1 MKKLVCDRCGF
12 ELTDKEDVDTALEGQ
27 MTWEMAVRER
37 GGEPRGVFPCK
48 YFRNCG
54 GEMKVVTTQRRLITK
69 LAGKGKTQAER
80 QDQ

>member
-12 ELTDKEDVDTALEGQ
+12 EIAEKEDVYLALEGQ
-27 MTWEMAVRER
+27 MTWEAAVRAR

-54 GEMKVVTTQRRLITK
+54 GEMRVLTTRRRLMTK
-69 LAGKGKTQAER
+69 LSSKR
-80 QDQ
+80 SP